1 MTTSTGTAAP
11 GARDQVARLLTLVPF
26 LHHRDQVRLADA
38 ADLLGTSPAQVLGD
52 LKVLF
57 MCGLPGGLPDDLI
70 DVDLDAIESEE
81 GGPLSDGVIRIENAD
96 YLARPLRLSPTE
108 ASAVM
113 VALHTLRDVSPPDT
127 QVIIDG
133 VLAKLEAAA
142 STAAAT
148 RRIAVD
154 ARSGEVALIAL
165 SDTLQ
170 RAAEE
175 RRQVRLT
182 YHVPARD
189 ELSERVVDPYGVVPH
204 GRFHYLDAWCHS
216 AGGDRL
222 FRLDRITEATVLES
236 PIETEPRAPRE
247 VEEGLLSGEA
257 PPDGTLATLVLQ
269 PSADWVPHYY
279 PMQAVRP
286 RGDGTLE
293 VDLPVADPRWLMRL
307 LLRLAPYAAVVAPE
321 EFAET
326 FTATAQETLALY
338 R

>member
-1 MTTSTGTAAP
+1 MTTTATP

-26 LHHRDQVRLADA
+26 LHNRDQVRLADA
-38 ADLLGTSPAQVLGD
+38 ADLLGISPAQVLGD

-70 DVDLDAIESEE
+70 DVDLDAIQSEE
-81 GGPLSDGVIRIENAD
+81 GGPVSDGVIRIENAD

-113 VALHTLRDVSPPDT
+113 VALHTLRDVSTGDT
-127 QVIIDG
+127 QAIIDA

-142 STAAAT
+142 TTGAAS

-154 ARSGEVALIAL
+154 ARSGEVALLAL

-170 RAAEE
+170 RAADE

-189 ELSERVVDPYGVVPH
+189 ELSERIVDPRGVVSH
-204 GRFHYLDAWCHS
+204 GRFSYLDAWCHT

-222 FRLDRITEATVLES
+222 FRLDRITEAAVLDT
-236 PIETEPRAPRE
+236 PIATEPRPPRE
-247 VEEGLLSGEA
+247 VNEGLLSGE
-257 PPDGTLATLVLQ
+257 PPAGGTIATLLLQ
-269 PSADWVPHYY
+269 PQADWVPQYY
-279 PMQAVRP
+279 PMQEIRRLA
-286 RGDGTLE
+286 DGVLE
-293 VDLPVADPRWLMRL
+293 VDLPVADPRWLIRL
-307 LLRLAPYAAVVAPE
+307 LLRLTPYAAVVAPA
-321 EFAET
+321 EFSEI
-326 FTATAQETLALY
+326 FSATAQETLALY
-338 R
+338 H

>member
-1 MTTSTGTAAP
+1 MTTTAAP

-26 LHHRDQVRLADA
+26 LHHRDEVRLADA

-81 GGPLSDGVIRIENAD
+81 GGPVSDGVIRIENAD

-113 VALHTLRDVSPPDT
+113 VALHTLRDVSADDT
-127 QVIIDG
+127 QAIIDA
-133 VLAKLEAAA
+133 VLSKLEAAA
-142 STAAAT
+142 TTAAAA

-170 RAAEE
+170 RAADEQ
-175 RRQVRLT
+175 RQVRLT
-182 YHVPARD
+182 YHVPSRD
-189 ELSERVVDPYGVVPH
+189 ELSERVVDPRGVVSH
-204 GRFHYLDAWCHS
+204 GRFSYLDAWCHT
-216 AGGDRL
+216 ADGERL
-222 FRLDRITEATVLES
+222 FRLDRITEATVLDV
-236 PIETEPRAPRE
+236 PIATAPTPPRE
-247 VEEGLLSGEA
+247 VNEGLLTGEA
-257 PPDGTLATLVLQ
+257 PAGGTVATLVLQ
-269 PSADWVPHYY
+269 PQADWVPNYY
-279 PMQAVRP
+279 PMQDVRP
-286 RGDGTLE
+286 LADGALE

-321 EFAET
+321 EFTGT